1 MLCDSILKGGK
12 TYRIDGILMTVP
24 AGIDLAVGKFVEYS
38 PGSEEP
44 WDDRCC
50 AAWRIEIVGSKAV
63 LHLYHTVYEEKSRH
77 VPADG
82 ASDVIDADRVFDEF
96 LASFGQ
102 PPKLEA
108 D

>member
-24 AGIDLAVGKFVEYS
+24 AGIDLDVGRFVEYS

-50 AAWRIEIVGSKAV
+50 AAWRIEIVRSKAD
-63 LHLYHTVYEEKSRH
+63 LYLYHTVYEEQSRR
-77 VPADG
+77 VPADDS
-82 ASDVIDADRVFDEF
+82 AKAIDANRVFDEF

-102 PPKLEA
+102 SPKLKV